1 MRIRT
6 PLNQAVLPSKN
17 NNDVDTDTEQPNQC
31 QSLIQL
37 APLCENGEL
46 NKNAKFD
53 KLDWWSRHSPDLL
66 PMSLSPRE
74 SMM

>member
-17 NNDVDTDTEQPNQC
+17 NNDVDMDTEQPNQC

-53 KLDWWSRHSPDLL
+53 KLDW
-66 PMSLSPRE
+66 
-74 SMM
+74 